1 MCALAGG
8 PILSEQPITSL
19 RRLSIVIP
27 AYNEES
33 GIDGVLTQLSGLRT
47 GLDAAG
53 WQTEVIVV
61 DDGSADRTAAIAGQ
75 HPDVTLIRH
84 RANRGYG
91 AALKTGIR
99 HTHSDLICITDADGT
114 YPNERIP
121 ELAARLV
128 EGEYDMVVGAR
139 TGEKVAIPL
148 KRRPAKWVIGQLA
161 NYVAGEPIP
170 DLNSGLRIFKRD
182 VALRFFGILPDGFSF
197 TTTIT
202 LGMLTNGYLVDY
214 IPINYHARQGKS
226 KIKPI
231 QDTLRFM
238 QLVARIALYFTPL
251 KIFTPLSLI
260 MFLTAIAW
268 GFFTKLVFGRLADTS
283 TMVLVT
289 TAIEVFMIG
298 MLAELI
304 NQRLPN
310 AYDKE

>member
-1 MCALAGG
+1 
-8 PILSEQPITSL
+8 LSEQPITSL

-47 GLDAAG
+47 GLDATG

-61 DDGSADRTAAIAGQ
+61 DDGSADRTAEIAGQ
-75 HPDVTLIRH
+75 HSDVTLIRH

-260 MFLTAIAW
+260 MFLTAIIW

>member
-1 MCALAGG
+1 MSQQQSPVVPAF
-8 PILSEQPITSL
+8 S

-33 GIDGVLTQLSGLRT
+33 GIGGVLTQFSSLRDSL
-47 GLDAAG
+47 GAAG

-61 DDGSADRTAAIAGQ
+61 DDGSTDRTAEIAGQ
-75 HPDVTLIRH
+75 YPDVALIRH

-91 AALKTGIR
+91 AALKSGIR
-99 HTHSDLICITDADGT
+99 HAHSDLICITDADGT

-121 ELAARLV
+121 DLAARLV

-182 VALRFFGILPDGFSF
+182 VSLRFFGILPDGFSF

-202 LGMLTNGYLVDY
+202 LGLLTNGYLVDY
-214 IPINYHARQGKS
+214 IPINYLARKGKS
-226 KIKPI
+226 KIRPI

-251 KIFTPLSLI
+251 KIFVPLSLTL
-260 MFLTAIAW
+260 FLLAVAW
-268 GFFTKLVFGRLADTS
+268 GFFTKIVFGQLADAS
-283 TMVLVT
+283 TLVLAT
-289 TAIEVFMIG
+289 TAIQVFVIG

>member
-1 MCALAGG
+1 M
-8 PILSEQPITSL
+8 SEQPL
-19 RRLSIVIP
+19 AADPLAAHHLSIIIP

-33 GIDGVLTQLSGLRT
+33 GIDGVLTQLSGLRASL
-47 GLDAAG
+47 GAAG

-61 DDGSADRTAAIAGQ
+61 DDGSADRTAEIAAQ
-75 HPDVTLIRH
+75 HADVTLLRH

-99 HTHSDLICITDADGT
+99 HTPSDLICITDADGT

-121 ELAARLV
+121 DLAARLV

-170 DLNSGLRIFKRD
+170 DLNSGLRVFRRD

-214 IPINYHARQGKS
+214 IPINYHARQGRS

-251 KIFTPLSLI
+251 KIFIPLSLI
-260 MFLTAIAW
+260 LFLLAVAW
-268 GFFTKLVFGRLADTS
+268 SLLTKIVFGRLADTS